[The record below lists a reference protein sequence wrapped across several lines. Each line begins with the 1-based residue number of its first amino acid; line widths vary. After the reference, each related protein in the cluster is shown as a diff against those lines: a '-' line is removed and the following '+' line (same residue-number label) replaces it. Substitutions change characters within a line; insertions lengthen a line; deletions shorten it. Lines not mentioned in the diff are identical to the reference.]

1 MDQREISI
9 ESFLTDI
16 HEIRR
21 QGFATEAIHSYLRE
35 TLIEP
40 ASLQRYIFFRT
51 DRYTRNLVYK
61 DDAFELLVICW
72 NINQHA
78 PVHGHEGERCWSR
91 VEQGQLRFCSYR
103 ELSENP
109 LIVQQISEP
118 YCGARGHLDG
128 PADIHKVE
136 NLLSAGEPAV
146 SLHLY
151 SRPYDRCDIYD
162 LAKSEKRQVRLQ
174 YDSLYGK
181 LNDSQILHQ
190 RLD

>member
-1 MDQREISI
+1 MNMNQREISI
-9 ESFLTDI
+9 ESFLTDVND
-16 HEIRR
+16 IRR
-21 QGFATEAIHSYLRE
+21 QGFATEAIHAYLRE

-40 ASLQRYIFFRT
+40 ASLQRYILFRP

-72 NINQHA
+72 NVGQHA

-91 VEQGQLRFCSYR
+91 VEQGKLFFCNYR
-103 ELSENP
+103 EVSENP
-109 LIVQQISEP
+109 LIVQQITEP
-118 YCGARGHLDG
+118 YCGDRGHLDG

-136 NLLSAGEPAV
+136 NPSSLREPAV

-151 SRPYDRCDIYD
+151 SHPYDQCDIYD
-162 LAKSEKRQVRLQ
+162 LAKNEKRQVRLC

-181 LNDSQILHQ
+181 LIDSDSLE
-190 RLD
+190 